1 MLNSRVKII
10 GAVIAAAVILI
21 VGGVRVAHPRDG
33 LSNALGSASSGI
45 SIYRTGSAFNVGA
58 KVIFSTSPQSKFYL
72 GVVRSY
78 VKANYQIQMG
88 SKLYTAP
95 ENLVHGSLL
104 AVVPFI
110 GYPLGWIGL

>member
-1 MLNSRVKII
+1 VLNSRVKII
-10 GAVIAAAVILI
+10 GAIFVATIILI
-21 VGGVRVAHPRDG
+21 VGGVRVVHPHDG

-45 SIYRTGSAFNVGA
+45 SIYRTGTTFNVGA
-58 KVIFSTSPQSKFYL
+58 KVIFSTSPKSKFYL
-72 GVVRSY
+72 GIVRSY
-78 VKANYQIQMG
+78 VKSNYQIQMG
-88 SKLYTAP
+88 SKFYTAP